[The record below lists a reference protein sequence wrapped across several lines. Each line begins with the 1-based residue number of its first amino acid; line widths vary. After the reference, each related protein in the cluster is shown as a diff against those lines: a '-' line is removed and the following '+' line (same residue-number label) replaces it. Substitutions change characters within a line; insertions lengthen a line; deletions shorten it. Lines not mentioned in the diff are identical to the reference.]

1 MPGIFELLKKD
12 SASAARRGRLTTRR
26 GVIETPVFMPV
37 GTRATV
43 KAMSPAE
50 LEELGA
56 QIILGNTYH
65 LFLRP
70 GMEIIA
76 AAGGLHRFENW
87 NRSILT
93 DSGGFQVFSLTGLR
107 KMEPDGVR
115 FASHIDGTRFFLG
128 PVESMRIQRT
138 LDSDIVM
145 AFDECTPYP
154 ATRQQAEKS
163 LAITTRWERM
173 SREQPLNDGQIRFGI
188 VQGSVF
194 PDLREQAAKSIVGI
208 GFDGYAIGGVSVG
221 ESEPEMM
228 AAVDAAAPHLPEN
241 APRYLMGVGTP
252 RQIVESVARGVDMFD
267 CVMPT
272 RLARHGSAF
281 IGNDTI
287 PVKAGRYAKDFTPID
302 PQCTCYACRNFTKA
316 YIRHL
321 FNVGEILG
329 VRLVTMH
336 NLHYF
341 INLMRR
347 IRTSIERVLST
358 CCAASSRRGRSV
370 QQAHGEEAPGRISG
384 SLTPLRSCSAVYSPR
399 LVSEARVI
407 PASVAGRAAAGSV
420 RTGRSACS
428 PGLKMQSSR
437 SFGPLRIA
445 E

>member
-1 MPGIFELLKKD
+1 MFEVL
-12 SASAARRGRLTTRR
+12 SRCGNARRGVLTTRR
-26 GVIETPVFMPV
+26 GTVQTPVFMPV
-37 GTRATV
+37 GTRASV

-56 QIILGNTYH
+56 EIILGNTYH

-70 GMEIIA
+70 GMELMA
-76 AAGGLHRFENW
+76 KAGGLHRFSSW
-87 NRSILT
+87 KRSILT
-93 DSGGFQVFSLTGLR
+93 DSGGFQVFSLATLR

-128 PVESMRIQRT
+128 PRESMAIQRT

-154 ATRQQAEKS
+154 ATFEQAEKS
-163 LAITTRWERM
+163 LAVTTRWERM

-188 VQGSVF
+188 VQGSVY
-194 PDLREQAAKSIVGI
+194 PELRKRAAESLVEI

-228 AAVDAAAPHLPEN
+228 LAVDAAAPHLPDN

-252 RQIVESVARGVDMFD
+252 CQIVESVARGVDMFD

-272 RLARHGSAF
+272 RLGRHGSAF
-281 IGNDTI
+281 VGGGGTI
-287 PVKAGRYAKDFTPID
+287 PVKAGRYADDFTPID
-302 PQCTCYACRNFTKA
+302 PECSCYACRNFTKA

-329 VRLVTMH
+329 VRLVTLH

-341 INLMRR
+341 LNLMRR
-347 IRTSIERVLST
+347 IRASIENGT
-358 CCAASSRRGRSV
+358 F
-370 QQAHGEEAPGRISG
+370 EE
-384 SLTPLRSCSAVYSPR
+384 LRK
-399 LVSEARVI
+399 EF
-407 PASVAGRAAAGSV
+407 
-420 RTGRSACS
+420 
-428 PGLKMQSSR
+428 Q
-437 SFGPLRIA
+437 
-445 E
+445 

>member
-1 MPGIFELLKKD
+1 MFEVL
-12 SASAARRGRLTTRR
+12 SRCGNARRGVLTTRR
-26 GVIETPVFMPV
+26 GTVQTPVFMPV
-37 GTRATV
+37 GTRASV

-56 QIILGNTYH
+56 EIILGNTYH

-70 GMEIIA
+70 GMELMA
-76 AAGGLHRFENW
+76 KAGGLHRFSSW
-87 NRSILT
+87 KRSILT
-93 DSGGFQVFSLTGLR
+93 DSGGFQVFSLATLR

-128 PVESMRIQRT
+128 PRESMAIQRT

-154 ATRQQAEKS
+154 ATFEQAEKS
-163 LAITTRWERM
+163 LAVTTRWERM

-188 VQGSVF
+188 VQGSVY
-194 PDLREQAAKSIVGI
+194 PELRKRAAESLVEI

-228 AAVDAAAPHLPEN
+228 LAVDAAAPHLPDN

-272 RLARHGSAF
+272 RLGRHGSAF
-281 IGNDTI
+281 VGGGGTI
-287 PVKAGRYAKDFTPID
+287 PVKAGRYADDFTPID
-302 PQCTCYACRNFTKA
+302 PECSCYACRNFTKA

-329 VRLVTMH
+329 VRLVTLH

-341 INLMRR
+341 LNLMRR
-347 IRTSIERVLST
+347 IRASIENGT
-358 CCAASSRRGRSV
+358 F
-370 QQAHGEEAPGRISG
+370 EE
-384 SLTPLRSCSAVYSPR
+384 LR
-399 LVSEARVI
+399 
-407 PASVAGRAAAGSV
+407 
-420 RTGRSACS
+420 
-428 PGLKMQSSR
+428 K
-437 SFGPLRIA
+437 
-445 E
+445 

>member
-1 MPGIFELLKKD
+1 MFEVLKRCG
-12 SASAARRGRLTTRR
+12 AARRGRLVTRR
-26 GVIETPVFMPV
+26 GTIETPVFMPV

-70 GMEIIA
+70 GMELMA
-76 AAGGLHRFENW
+76 RAGGLHKFCGW
-87 NRSILT
+87 NRPILT
-93 DSGGFQVFSLTGLR
+93 DSGGFQVFSLATLR

-154 ATRQQAEKS
+154 AAFEEAARS
-163 LAITTRWERM
+163 LAVTTRWERM
-173 SREQPLNDGQIRFGI
+173 SREQPLNDGQLRFGI
-188 VQGSVF
+188 VQGSVY
-194 PDLREQAAKSIVGI
+194 PELRRKAAADLLEI

-228 AAVDAAAPHLPEN
+228 LAVEAAAPCLPED

-252 RQIVESVARGVDMFD
+252 RQIVASVARGVDMFD

-272 RLARHGSAF
+272 RLGRHGSAF
-281 IGNDTI
+281 VGGGTI
-287 PVKAGRYAKDFTPID
+287 PIKAGRYADDFTPID
-302 PQCTCYACRNFTKA
+302 PECGCYACRNFTKA

-329 VRLVTMH
+329 VRLVTWH

-341 INLMRR
+341 LNLMRR
-347 IRTSIERVLST
+347 IRSAIELGT
-358 CCAASSRRGRSV
+358 F
-370 QQAHGEEAPGRISG
+370 EE
-384 SLTPLRSCSAVYSPR
+384 LR
-399 LVSEARVI
+399 
-407 PASVAGRAAAGSV
+407 
-420 RTGRSACS
+420 
-428 PGLKMQSSR
+428 
-437 SFGPLRIA
+437 A
-445 E
+445 EFR

>member
-1 MPGIFELLKKD
+1 MFEVL
-12 SASAARRGRLTTRR
+12 SRCGNARRGVLTTRR
-26 GVIETPVFMPV
+26 GTVQTPVFMPV
-37 GTRATV
+37 GTRASV

-56 QIILGNTYH
+56 EIILGNTYH

-70 GMEIIA
+70 GMELMA
-76 AAGGLHRFENW
+76 KAGGLHRFSSW
-87 NRSILT
+87 KRSILT
-93 DSGGFQVFSLTGLR
+93 DSGGFQVFSLATLR

-128 PVESMRIQRT
+128 PRESMAIQRT

-154 ATRQQAEKS
+154 ATFEQAEKS
-163 LAITTRWERM
+163 LAVTTRWERM

-188 VQGSVF
+188 VQGSVY
-194 PDLREQAAKSIVGI
+194 PELRKRAAESLVEI

-228 AAVDAAAPHLPEN
+228 LAVDAAAPHLPDN

-272 RLARHGSAF
+272 RLGRHGSAF
-281 IGNDTI
+281 VGGGGTI
-287 PVKAGRYAKDFTPID
+287 PVKAGRYADDFTPID
-302 PQCTCYACRNFTKA
+302 PECSCYACRNFTKA

-329 VRLVTMH
+329 VRLVKLH
-336 NLHYF
+336 NMHYF
-341 INLMRR
+341 LNLMRR
-347 IRTSIERVLST
+347 IRASIENGT
-358 CCAASSRRGRSV
+358 F
-370 QQAHGEEAPGRISG
+370 EE
-384 SLTPLRSCSAVYSPR
+384 LRK
-399 LVSEARVI
+399 EF
-407 PASVAGRAAAGSV
+407 
-420 RTGRSACS
+420 
-428 PGLKMQSSR
+428 Q
-437 SFGPLRIA
+437 
-445 E
+445 

>member
-1 MPGIFELLKKD
+1 MFQVLKQHG
-12 SASAARRGRLTTRR
+12 SARRGVLTTRR
-26 GVIETPVFMPV
+26 GAIQTPVFMPV
-37 GTRATV
+37 GTRGSV

-56 QIILGNTYH
+56 EIILGNTYH

-70 GMEIIA
+70 GMELMA
-76 AAGGLHRFENW
+76 KAGGLHKFSNW
-87 NRSILT
+87 KRSILT
-93 DSGGFQVFSLTGLR
+93 DSGGFQVFSLSKLR

-115 FASHIDGTRFFLG
+115 FASHIDGSRFFLG
-128 PVESMRIQRT
+128 PRESMAIQRT

-154 ATRQQAEKS
+154 ATWEQAAKS
-163 LAITTRWERM
+163 LEITTRWERM

-188 VQGSVF
+188 VQGSVYR
-194 PDLREQAAKSIVGI
+194 DLREKSAKALIDI

-221 ESEPEMM
+221 ESEEEMLL
-228 AAVDAAAPHLPEN
+228 AVDSAAPHLPAD

-272 RLARHGSAF
+272 RLGRHGSAF
-281 IGNDTI
+281 VGNGQTI
-287 PVKAGRYAKDFTPID
+287 PVKAGRYAEDFTPVD
-302 PQCTCYACRNFTKA
+302 PECDCYCCRNFTKA

-329 VRLVTMH
+329 VRLLTLH

-341 INLMRR
+341 LNLMRR
-347 IRTSIERVLST
+347 IRTSIEEGT
-358 CCAASSRRGRSV
+358 F
-370 QQAHGEEAPGRISG
+370 EE
-384 SLTPLRSCSAVYSPR
+384 LR
-399 LVSEARVI
+399 AR
-407 PASVAGRAAAGSV
+407 
-420 RTGRSACS
+420 
-428 PGLKMQSSR
+428 
-437 SFGPLRIA
+437 F